1 MKTTDYLQ
9 EKRKERNNM
18 ETTLL
23 NIKDILEKYRDEFT
37 EEEKRQTEDFDLIVE
52 TLMRRGEA

>member
-1 MKTTDYLQ
+1 
-9 EKRKERNNM
+9 M
-18 ETTLL
+18 ENTLL

-52 TLMRRGEA
+52 TLIKRRGSLELPLF